1 MGYIGQ
7 HANATIEEIKNSLKQ
22 RFKNPKSY
30 SKIVVDLKDFKQGP
44 SESVCEVDQWQKKVI
59 REGGFQYDDRQHTK
73 WFISMLLPH
82 LRVPMGHQTFESQE
96 KALEVAM
103 KLEVAPRDDTQL
115 GVQ

>member
-30 SKIVVDLKDFKQGP
+30 SQIAVDLKYFKQGP
-44 SESVCEVDQWQKKVI
+44 FEFVWEVDQRLKKVI

-73 WFISMLLPH
+73 WFIGMLLPH

-96 KALEVAM
+96 KSLEVAM
-103 KLEVAPRDDTQL
+103 KLEAMLRDDT
-115 GVQ
+115 